1 MRIDMQHF
9 LRLNW
14 LLALIMFALFAQAQ
28 TQLSIATGGTGGTY
42 YPTGGAYGELISKY
56 IPGYSAAVEVTGAS
70 KENVGLVSR
79 GDADMALALADTVYQ
94 AYTGTGTFEG
104 YGH

>member
-14 LLALIMFALFAQAQ
+14 LLALIMFFCQAQ
-28 TQLSIATGGTGGTY
+28 TQLSIATGGTGNY

-56 IPGYSAAVEVTGAS
+56 IPATAQRLG
-70 KENVGLVSR
+70 
-79 GDADMALALADTVYQ
+79 
-94 AYTGTGTFEG
+94 
-104 YGH
+104 